1 MANVSLGQVL
11 GVFLVAGLI
20 VYLLVCVIAAFARRR
35 RRLPPMRA
43 EPDAAPPLVGLEE
56 VRRRL
61 ELLLAGVY
69 GHPISIAAA
78 AAPRTPVVRRL
89 FGRVP
94 PHLRGGAPLA
104 ASDGVRILLP
114 ARLDPAEGDALT
126 RYRVMAIQQAER
138 LARGT
143 ALALPADESPLVRDL
158 YLLAEGAAVEDAV
171 TRSAPGLAG
180 AAAAERAAALARRP
194 PPDALTPAEREVEGL
209 VRRVLAAAPGS
220 ALPGVGADLSPAE
233 SLAWARETAARL
245 SSASKYRG
253 VPPVDAWGTV
263 ITAAAGKAARRVLAQ
278 PYQPIPKTN
287 TSNARIGPV
296 GRSDQQGDN
305 GDPSQTG
312 SDASDA
318 PGQIADERGKSLMQ
332 SLDPDAAARGDR
344 ASGASARSG
353 ATAADRDGP
362 PPGVPYPEWDVE
374 RGGYRRPGAWVRV
387 APTRAGD
394 PEWAPRVLAQH
405 AATVRRMREQ
415 FEKLRARRIRL
426 SQQKDG
432 EELDLAACVRAMV
445 DLRTGHSVSDRLYAA
460 VRPARRELAIL
471 LLLDVSGSTSEPVPG
486 GRIIDVEKTAVL
498 LAAEAFDA
506 LGDRYAVLSFSGQN
520 AEHVRIRVLK
530 DFAEKNGD
538 EVRARVAAL
547 GPEGYTRMGAAI
559 RHGSALLARQGTG
572 HRLLLIVS
580 DGKPNDDDHYQGR
593 FAVEDTRQAIAEA
606 RAQGIFPFCLTVDS
620 KASSYL
626 PRIFGKAGHMIL
638 THPEHL
644 PLALVKVVRGLLRG

>member
-1 MANVSLGQVL
+1 ME
-11 GVFLVAGLI
+11 
-20 VYLLVCVIAAFARRR
+20 AA
-35 RRLPPMRA
+35 
-43 EPDAAPPLVGLEE
+43 DAPPAAQPVVLED

-61 ELLLAGVY
+61 EVLLAGVY
-69 GHPISIAAA
+69 GHPITVAAA
-78 AAPRTPVVRRL
+78 EAPRTPVARRL

-94 PHLRGGAPLA
+94 PHLRIQAPLA
-104 ASDGVRILLP
+104 ASDGVRVLLP
-114 ARLDPAEGDALT
+114 PRLDPAEGDALT

-158 YLLAEGAAVEDAV
+158 YLLAEGAAVEGAV
-171 TRSAPGLAG
+171 VRTAPGLA
-180 AAAAERAAALARRP
+180 AAHAAERAAALARRP
-194 PPDALTPAEREVEGL
+194 PADALTPAEREVEAL
-209 VRRVLAAAPGS
+209 FRRVLAAEPGA
-220 ALPGVGADLSPAE
+220 ALPELGDEPSPDA
-233 SLAWARETAARL
+233 SLAWARDTAARL
-245 SSASKYRG
+245 SSSGSRYRG

-263 ITAAAGKAARRVLAQ
+263 IPAAGAAARPSLRAFTM
-278 PYQPIPKTN
+278 PYKQLQKGN
-287 TSNARIGPV
+287 RSRKLGPV
-296 GRSDQQGDN
+296 GRSDHPGEN

-312 SDASDA
+312 ADQAGA
-318 PGQIADERGKSLMQ
+318 PGKVADERGTSLMQ
-332 SLDPDAAARGDR
+332 APDPDAAARGDTGSGSPRR
-344 ASGASARSG
+344 AAPAGAEP
-353 ATAADRDGP
+353 DGP
-362 PPGVPYPEWDVE
+362 PVGIAYPEWDAE
-374 RGGYRRPGAWVRV
+374 AGGYRRPGAWVRV
-387 APTRAGD
+387 APTYAGD
-394 PEWAPRVLAQH
+394 PEWAPRVLAAH
-405 AATVRRMREQ
+405 AATVRRLREQ
-415 FEKLRARRIRL
+415 FERLRARRLRL
-426 SQQKDG
+426 AQQKDG
-432 EELDLAACVRAMV
+432 EELDLAACVRALV
-445 DLRTGHSVSDRLYAA
+445 DLRTGQAVSDRLYAA

-471 LLLDVSGSTSEPVPG
+471 LLLDVSGSTSEAVPG

-520 AEHVRIRVLK
+520 AHHVRIRVLK
-530 DFAEKNGD
+530 DFAERNGD

-593 FAVEDTRQAIAEA
+593 YAVEDTRQAIAEA
-606 RAQGIFPFCLTVDS
+606 RAQGVFPYCLTVDS
-620 KASSYL
+620 RASAYL

>member
-1 MANVSLGQVL
+1 MANVSLGQVA
-11 GVFLVAGLI
+11 GVFLVAGLL
-20 VYLLVCVIAAFARRR
+20 VYLLVCVIAVFTRR
-35 RRLPPMRA
+35 RRLPARTA
-43 EPDAAPPLVGLEE
+43 DPDAAPPPVGLEE

-78 AAPRTPVVRRL
+78 DAPRTPVARRL
-89 FGRVP
+89 AGQVP
-94 PHLRGGAPLA
+94 PHLRGNAPLP

-114 ARLDPAEGDALT
+114 ARLDPADGDPLT

-143 ALALPADESPLVRDL
+143 ALALPAGESPLVRDL
-158 YLLAEGAAVEDAV
+158 YLLAEGAAVEEAV
-171 TRSAPGLAG
+171 NRSAPGLAS
-180 AAAAERAAALARRP
+180 AHAAERAAALARRP
-194 PPDALTPAEREVEGL
+194 APESLTPAEREVEAL
-209 VRRVLAAAPGS
+209 VRRVLSDRPVD
-220 ALPGVGADLSPAE
+220 ALRGLGADPTPAQ
-233 SLAWARETAARL
+233 SLAWARQTAARL
-245 SSASKYRG
+245 AAGGARYRG
-253 VPPVDAWGTV
+253 VPPVAAWGTV
-263 ITAAAGKAARRVLAQ
+263 ITAATGKAARRVLVQ
-278 PYQPIPKTN
+278 PYQPIPKTRKR
-287 TSNARIGPV
+287 NARIGPV
-296 GRSDQQGDN
+296 GRSDQQGND

-318 PGQIADERGKSLMQ
+318 PGQVADERGNALMRAP
-332 SLDPDAAARGDR
+332 DPDTAARGDQ
-344 ASGASARSG
+344 ASAASARG
-353 ATAADRDGP
+353 GTASAEHDGP
-362 PPGVPYPEWDVE
+362 PPGTPYPEWDME
-374 RGGYRRPGAWVRV
+374 AGRYQRPGAWVRV
-387 APTRAGD
+387 AQTRAGD
-394 PEWAPRVLAQH
+394 PEWATGVLAAH
-405 AATVRRMREQ
+405 AATVRRLREQ
-415 FEKLRARRIRL
+415 FERLRARRIRL
-426 SQQKDG
+426 AQQKDG
-432 EELDLAACVRAMV
+432 EELDLAACVRALV
-445 DLRTGHSVSDRLYAA
+445 DLRTGHTVSGRLYAA

-506 LGDRYAVLSFSGQN
+506 LGDRYAILSFSGQN
-520 AEHVRIRVLK
+520 ATHVRIRMLK
-530 DFAEKNGD
+530 DFAERNGD

-593 FAVEDTRQAIAEA
+593 YAVEDTRQAITEA

-620 KASSYL
+620 KASAYL
-626 PRIFGKAGHMIL
+626 PRIFGKTGHMIL